1 MGCIA
6 RSARSYHPART
17 LDEVDKQGRSDLPSV
32 RFVRSVRDNIHRTC
46 LRVFSEIC
54 VRFIIS
60 LFFLCKVT
68 NPHKHH
74 RKENRRKRHLRRKLS
89 KFLTLFAFRP
99 CRRSKD
105 CTAHTTWRPSS
116 RAASITFKKC
126 LFRLMMLSLVLN
138 CQLSSFLIQRP
149 HWILLR
155 RTVGTGHDDSRGHGQ
170 HDGEGD
176 EEHPPV
182 ERDVVGIAL

>member
-46 LRVFSEIC
+46 LRVFSEIW

-89 KFLTLFAFRP
+89 NFLTLLGCSPSEF
-99 CRRSKD
+99 SKI
-105 CTAHTTWRPSS
+105 CAHLYILYDSFYPPRHTDIGRELQIERIAWYTPFVKTYPSQN
-116 RAASITFKKC
+116 IYQI
-126 LFRLMMLSLVLN
+126 V
-138 CQLSSFLIQRP
+138 
-149 HWILLR
+149 
-155 RTVGTGHDDSRGHGQ
+155 
-170 HDGEGD
+170 
-176 EEHPPV
+176 
-182 ERDVVGIAL
+182 

>member
-89 KFLTLFAFRP
+89 NFLTLFG
-99 CRRSKD
+99 C
-105 CTAHTTWRPSS
+105 SS
-116 RAASITFKKC
+116 SNISRNCVHLYAMMKESTDLYQKKYIHAPRAVHACNFLALIHLLYYQ
-126 LFRLMMLSLVLN
+126 LFN
-138 CQLSSFLIQRP
+138 FI
-149 HWILLR
+149 
-155 RTVGTGHDDSRGHGQ
+155 
-170 HDGEGD
+170 
-176 EEHPPV
+176 V
-182 ERDVVGIAL
+182 E